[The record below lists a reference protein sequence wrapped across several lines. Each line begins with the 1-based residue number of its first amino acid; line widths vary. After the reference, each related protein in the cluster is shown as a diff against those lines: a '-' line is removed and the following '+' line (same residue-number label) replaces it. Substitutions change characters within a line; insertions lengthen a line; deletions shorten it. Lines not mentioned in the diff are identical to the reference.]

1 MHNKAYQVN
10 YTIEYI
16 YFIKRS
22 SFIDLNTIDYDILN
36 SLKLA
41 NFLFYLADK

>member
-10 YTIEYI
+10 YTIRYI
-16 YFIKRS
+16 CFIKGPG
-22 SFIDLNTIDYDILN
+22 FIDLNTIDYNVLN

-41 NFLFYLADK
+41 NFLFYLAGK